1 MKGNAVSMI
10 DPSAKAGEISSWL
23 EQLQAEVGQL
33 DHNVGRMASML
44 SPVCNYRG
52 NGSEGMESPPE
63 SELCPVA
70 ERIRSVTKALRIFNG
85 RLETQMEAIEL

>member
-33 DHNVGRMASML
+33 DHNVARMSGML
-44 SPVCNYRG
+44 SPVCNYRSS
-52 NGSEGMESPPE
+52 GSDCTESSPE
-63 SELCPVA
+63 NELCPVA
-70 ERIRSVTKALRIFNG
+70 ERIRSVTKSLRIANG